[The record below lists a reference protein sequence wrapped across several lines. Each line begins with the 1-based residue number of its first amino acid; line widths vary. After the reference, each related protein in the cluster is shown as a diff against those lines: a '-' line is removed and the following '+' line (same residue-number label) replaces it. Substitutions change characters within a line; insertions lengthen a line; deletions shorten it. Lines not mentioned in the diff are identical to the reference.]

1 MRKHF
6 LILMLMALL
15 PLGVSA
21 QLLTGTT
28 QYDNDGFKYKILSC
42 EHATDGST
50 VEVSQNVYAENGAT
64 AMVIKDEVTL
74 NVKGTNDKGAEIDKP
89 VTFKVTSIA
98 DDAFKGVTKAT
109 SVEIGANI
117 NHIGSSAF
125 DGCTNLA
132 SLTFKANTNVVDIE
146 DDAFK
151 GTQFTELD
159 LTPLSKLAEVHEW
172 FGSAYV
178 PGAGDIAGDAV
189 NSYLTTVKF
198 PGSLTSI
205 EAYAF
210 GGCEELATV
219 VFPQNTLAAATT
231 LAIGDGAFHGTA
243 IATLDLT
250 KAKIVTL
257 NKLFDNDNVTLK
269 TVYMP
274 ESDKFTTL
282 AVNALA
288 NCIQLKTVDF
298 TKSLKL
304 STLNNGCLSNTIINT
319 LDFNKNIE
327 LVTLPA
333 TPFVNATTTTNK
345 NLKTVILPWNTAAV
359 GDNKCPVT
367 AINTAFANCEKL
379 TTITNLDFSNVA
391 IVDDGAFANDKS
403 LAALTLPK
411 TLTNVNGSPFAGCE
425 VLATLT
431 FKGNT
436 AVVIGDGAAI
446 YGATVD
452 ALTTLVIEG
461 DYSGTITAGA
471 LNTCTALTSLTISA
485 ETGKIFSGT
494 IAAGSV
500 KMAEDQNATVTFG
513 KITGAIAGAITGPV
527 GTFKTTL
534 TTGEFA
540 PAAAFANAI
549 VSGTIDVATI
559 AKISNATGLIA
570 IGAAEKI
577 IINGDVTVAQA
588 VAPLNNNLTEI
599 EFNGNFG
606 DKNTAD
612 MIVASTFDE
621 LHAPNLL
628 KVKFQPTPANAHTQ
642 KVFNIAAFTN
652 VGAAVHP
659 AEKVTLTTT
668 TAFAALYGDVATIF
682 DAQLYNVKFNIIDV
696 VNPDPTYLT
705 VFGRADAEYFYG
717 KMALDA
723 ATKYA
728 IDKETAAGE
737 QVTVYSAFVD
747 TKDQKIYMDPL
758 ALTNGQYIID
768 NIAPGVNSTK
778 AVIVR
783 IKNPQT
789 TAAVAKVSGG
799 LSAQVEYKETAVP
812 STMRYTSGGVM
823 VNDLQSSLK
832 LFSSDFIGTNYVGKT
847 LYAMKN
853 PAKEGKLTW
862 GKVSV
867 DSYLPKDAAF
877 VETAEAPATAAEM
890 LEIVWLDGN
899 DDVTGI
905 IERVSGKTENN
916 GAIYNLQGV
925 RVSNMTQ
932 KGIYIKN
939 GKKFIV
945 K

>member
-1 MRKHF
+1 
-6 LILMLMALL
+6 MLMTLL
-15 PLGVSA
+15 PLGASA
-21 QLLTGTT
+21 QALTGTT
-28 QYDNDGFKYKILSC
+28 QYDTDGFKYKILSC
-42 EHATDGST
+42 ENATTGST
-50 VEVSQNVYAENGAT
+50 VEVSQNVYASAGAT
-64 AMVIKDEVTL
+64 EMVIKDEVTL
-74 NVKGTNDKGAEIDKP
+74 NVKGTNDSGAAIDKA

-98 DDAFKGVTKAT
+98 DNGFKGVTKAT
-109 SVEIGANI
+109 SVTIGANI
-117 NHIGSSAF
+117 NHIGDGAF
-125 DGCTNLA
+125 ENCTGIT
-132 SLTFKANTNVVDIE
+132 SITFKANTNVVDIE
-146 DDAFK
+146 DDAFA
-151 GTQFTELD
+151 GTRFTELD
-159 LTPLSKLAEVHEW
+159 LTPLSKLATVNKW
-172 FGSAYV
+172 FGSAYA
-178 PGAGDIAGDAV
+178 PGAGDVAGDAV

-198 PGSLTSI
+198 PGSLTNI
-205 EAYAF
+205 VANAF
-210 GGCEELATV
+210 GGCEALTTV
-219 VFPQNTLAAATT
+219 DFPANTLAAATV
-231 LAIGDGAFHGTA
+231 LAINAGAFHGTA
-243 IATLDLT
+243 IETLDLT

-257 NKLFDNDNVTLK
+257 NKLFDSDNVTLK
-269 TVYMP
+269 TVNMP
-274 ESDKFTTL
+274 ESAKFTTL
-282 AVNALA
+282 AENALA

-298 TKSLKL
+298 AKSTELT
-304 STLNNGCLSNTIINT
+304 TLNNGCLSNTIINT
-319 LDFNKNIE
+319 LDFNKNIK
-327 LVTLPA
+327 LTTLPA

-345 NLKTVILPWNTAAV
+345 NLKTVTLPWNTAAA

-367 AINTAFANCEKL
+367 TINTAFANCEKL
-379 TTITNLDFSNVA
+379 TTINHLDFSNVA
-391 IVDDGAFANDKS
+391 TIVDGAFANDKS
-403 LAALTLPK
+403 LTALTLPT

-425 VLATLT
+425 ALATLT
-431 FKGNT
+431 FKGNAAAGT
-436 AVVIGDGAAI
+436 AVQIGDGTNAL
-446 YGATVD
+446 YGTTVD

-461 DYSGTITAGA
+461 NYTGTIKAGA
-471 LNTCTALTSLTISA
+471 LNTCTALTSLTISS
-485 ETGKIFSGT
+485 GKTFSGN

-500 KMAEDQNATVTFG
+500 KMAEDQNATITFG
-513 KITGAIAGAITGPV
+513 KITGAIAGAIAGPV

-534 TTGEFA
+534 TTGDFA
-540 PAAAFANAI
+540 PTAAFANAI

-559 AKISNATGLIA
+559 AKISEATGLIA

-577 IINGDVTVAQA
+577 IINGDVTVAQT

-606 DKNTAD
+606 DKATAD
-612 MIVASTFDE
+612 MIVATTFDE
-621 LHAPNLL
+621 NHAPNLL
-628 KVKFQPTPANAHTQ
+628 KVKFQPAAAHTA

-652 VGAAVHP
+652 GGAAVHP

-668 TAFAALYGDVATIF
+668 TAFAALYGDVATVF
-682 DAQLYNVKFNIIDV
+682 DANLYNVKFNIIDV

-717 KMALDA
+717 KMAMH
-723 ATKYA
+723 ATKKYA

-768 NIAPGVNSTK
+768 AAAAGTNSTK
-778 AVIVR
+778 AIIVR

-789 TAAVAKVSGG
+789 TAAVAKVDGG
-799 LSAQVEYKETAVP
+799 LSAQVEYKETAEN
-812 STMRYTSGGVM
+812 STMRYTSTGTL

-853 PAKEGKLTW
+853 PAKEGKLAW

-877 VETAEAPATAAEM
+877 VETAEASATAPAA
-890 LEIVWLDGN
+890 LTIVWLDGTE
-899 DDVTGI
+899 DVTGI
-905 IERVSGKTENN
+905 IEHVTGKTENN

-925 RVSNMTQ
+925 RVSGAQ

>member
-6 LILMLMALL
+6 LILMLTALL

-21 QLLTGTT
+21 QALKLTT
-28 QYDNDGFKYKILSC
+28 QYDNDGFKYLILSC

-132 SLTFKANTNVVDIE
+132 RLTFKTNTNVVDIE

-159 LTPLSKLAEVHEW
+159 LTPLSKLTTVNKW
-172 FGSAYV
+172 FGSAYAY
-178 PGAGDIAGDAV
+178 GAGDVAGDAV
-189 NSYLTTVKF
+189 NSYLETVKF
-198 PGSLTSI
+198 PGSLTTI
-205 EAYAF
+205 AANAF
-210 GGCEELATV
+210 GGCEALTTV
-219 VFPQNTLAAATT
+219 DFPTNTLAPATV
-231 LAIGDGAFHGTA
+231 LVINAGAFHGTA

-250 KAKIVTL
+250 KAKIATL

-282 AVNALA
+282 AENALA

-304 STLNNGCLSNTIINT
+304 ATLNNGCLSNTIINT

-391 IVDDGAFANDKS
+391 IVPDGAFANDKS
-403 LAALTLPK
+403 LAALTLPT
-411 TLTNVNGSPFAGCE
+411 TLTNVNASPFAGCE
-425 VLATLT
+425 ALATLT
-431 FKGNT
+431 FKGNAAAGT
-436 AVVIGDGAAI
+436 AVQIGTDAALF
-446 YGATVD
+446 GATVG

-461 DYSGTITAGA
+461 DYTGTIKAAA
-471 LNTCTALTSLTISA
+471 LSTCTNLHSLTISN
-485 ETGKIFSGT
+485 GKTFSGT
-494 IAAGSV
+494 IEAGSI
-500 KMAEDQNATVTFG
+500 KLAEDQDATVTFG
-513 KITGAIAGAITGPV
+513 KITGAVAGAIAGPV

-534 TTGEFA
+534 TTGEFN
-540 PAAAFANAI
+540 PAAAFTNAI
-549 VSGTIDVATI
+549 VSGVIKEATI
-559 AKISNATGLIA
+559 AKISEATGLIA
-570 IGAAEKI
+570 IGNAEKI
-577 IINGDVTVAQA
+577 IISGDVSVAQTVPA
-588 VAPLNNNLTEI
+588 VKAALTAI
-599 EFNGNFG
+599 EFNGDLG
-606 DKNTAD
+606 DKATAN
-612 MIVASTFDE
+612 IIAATTFDGTN
-621 LHAPNLL
+621 APNLQT
-628 KVKFQPTPANAHTQ
+628 VKFQPTAAYTAP
-642 KVFNIAAFTN
+642 VFNINAF
-652 VGAAVHP
+652 GAASVGV
-659 AEKVTLTTT
+659 AAKVTLTTT
-668 TAFAALYGDVATIF
+668 TAFAALYPAGETD
-682 DAQLYNVKFNIIDV
+682 LNNVKFNIIDV
-696 VNPDPTYLT
+696 VNPAPTYLP

-717 KMALDA
+717 KMALH
-723 ATKYA
+723 ATKKYA

-768 NIAPGVNSTK
+768 NIAAGPNSTK

-789 TAAVAKVSGG
+789 TEAVAKVSGG
-799 LSAQVEYKETAVP
+799 LSAKVEYKETLEA
-812 STMRYTSGGVM
+812 STMRYTSGAVM
-823 VNDLQSSLK
+823 VNDLQSSSK

>member
-1 MRKHF
+1 MRKNF
-6 LILMLMALL
+6 LILMLTALL
-15 PLGVSA
+15 PLGASA
-21 QLLTGTT
+21 QVLTGTT
-28 QYDNDGFKYKILSC
+28 QYDTDGFKYKILSC
-42 EHATDGST
+42 EHATNGST
-50 VEVSQNVYAENGAT
+50 VEVSQNVYADAGAV

-74 NVKGTNDKGAEIDKP
+74 NVKGTNDKATEIDKP

-109 SVEIGANI
+109 SVQIGANI

-159 LTPLSKLAEVHEW
+159 LTPLSKLAEVNEW
-172 FGSAYV
+172 FGSAYA

-219 VFPQNTLAAATT
+219 VFPTNTLAAATT
-231 LAIGDGAFHGTA
+231 LTIGDGAFHGTA

-282 AVNALA
+282 AANALA

-304 STLNNGCLSNTIINT
+304 ATLNNGCLSNTIINT

-345 NLKTVILPWNTAAV
+345 NLKTVILPWNTAAA

-379 TTITNLDFSNVA
+379 TTITNLDLSNVA
-391 IVDDGAFANDKS
+391 VVPDGAFANDKS
-403 LAALTLPK
+403 LAALTLPT
-411 TLTNVNGSPFAGCE
+411 TLTNVNATPFAGCE
-425 VLATLT
+425 ALATLT
-431 FKGNT
+431 FKGNAAAGT
-436 AVVIGDGAAI
+436 AVQIGTDAALF
-446 YGATVD
+446 GATVD

-461 DYSGTITAGA
+461 DYTGTIKAAA
-471 LNTCTALTSLTISA
+471 LNTCTALTSLTISN
-485 ETGKIFSGT
+485 GKTFSGT
-494 IAAGSV
+494 IEAGSI
-500 KMAEDQNATVTFG
+500 KLAEDQDATVTFG

-534 TTGEFA
+534 TTGEFD
-540 PAAAFANAI
+540 PAADFANAI
-549 VSGTIDVATI
+549 VSGVIKEATI
-559 AKISNATGLIA
+559 AKISQATGLIA
-570 IGAAEKI
+570 IGNAEKI
-577 IINGDVTVAQA
+577 IINGDVTVAQTVPDA
-588 VAPLNNNLTEI
+588 KAALTAI
-599 EFNGNFG
+599 EFNGDLG
-606 DKNTAD
+606 DKATAN
-612 MIVASTFDE
+612 IIAATTFDGTK
-621 LHAPNLL
+621 APNLQT
-628 KVKFQPTPANAHTQ
+628 VKFQPTAAYTAA
-642 KVFNIAAFTN
+642 VFNQKAFGAAS
-652 VGAAVHP
+652 VGAA
-659 AEKVTLTTT
+659 AKVTLTTT
-668 TAFAALYGDVATIF
+668 TAFAALYPNGETD
-682 DAQLYNVKFNIIDV
+682 LNNVKFNIIDV
-696 VNPDPTYLT
+696 VNPDPTYMT
-705 VFGRADAEYFYG
+705 VYGRADAEYFYG
-717 KMALDA
+717 KMALH
-723 ATKYA
+723 ATKKYA

-747 TKDQKIYMDPL
+747 SKDQKIYMDPL

-768 NIAPGVNSTK
+768 NIAAGANSTK

-783 IKNPQT
+783 VKNPQT
-789 TAAVAKVSGG
+789 TAAVAKVDGG
-799 LSAQVEYKETAVP
+799 LSAQVEYTETVET
-812 STMRYTSGGVM
+812 STMRYTPGSAM

-853 PAKEGKLTW
+853 PAKVGKLAW

-877 VETAEAPATAAEM
+877 VETDEAPAAAAEL

-899 DDVTGI
+899 TDVTGI

-916 GAIYNLQGV
+916 GAIYNLQGI
-925 RVSNMTQ
+925 RVNNMTQ